1 MILRNW
7 ELDFEFDDDMLSQI
21 LIWVKFPR
29 LHVLLICYKV
39 EKISYARVLIEVDI
53 SKNLCDVIAI
63 ETPTGPQNQYIKY
76 EWRPKFCNHCLRLG
90 HKDVEYW
97 YNHPSKEYMVE
108 SYDEGERNQMGAT
121 MGYGKRRKN
130 KGKRSL
136 VSKWIHVKAQ
146 SPTEPETRI
155 DTSKLTLEPSS
166 QPPPELDPRQRLG
179 KQYVDESSH
188 LQII

>member
-1 MILRNW
+1 MFKHRAKL
-7 ELDFEFDDDMLSQI
+7 LVQLEF
-21 LIWVKFPR
+21 LIHRK
-29 LHVLLICYKV
+29 ICYKV

-130 KGKRSL
+130 K
-136 VSKWIHVKAQ
+136 
-146 SPTEPETRI
+146 EPETRI

-188 LQII
+188 LR